1 MSMSDTPTQV
11 DWRELFRQAVR
22 DWHSKK
28 KTVRLEEASEAIH
41 RRLRGDDD
49 SVPLDRAERSEL
61 ESALYFLSLLS
72 IAR

>member
-1 MSMSDTPTQV
+1 MSHTPTQV
-11 DWRELFRQAVR
+11 DWRELFRHAVR

-28 KTVRLEEASEAIH
+28 KDVCLEEAREVIQQRLQEDPCSAPLESSE
-41 RRLRGDDD
+41 RG
-49 SVPLDRAERSEL
+49 EL

>member
-1 MSMSDTPTQV
+1 MSHTPTQV
-11 DWRELFRQAVR
+11 DWRELFRHAVR

-28 KTVRLEEASEAIH
+28 KEVRLEEASEAIK
-41 RRLRGDDD
+41 RRLQGDHDFA
-49 SVPLDRAERSEL
+49 PLDRTERSEL